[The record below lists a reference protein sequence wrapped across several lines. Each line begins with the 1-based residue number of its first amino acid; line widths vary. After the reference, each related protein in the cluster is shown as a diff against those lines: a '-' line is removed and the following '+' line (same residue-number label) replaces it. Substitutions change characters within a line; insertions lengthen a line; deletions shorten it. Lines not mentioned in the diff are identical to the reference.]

1 MIDIIFG
8 AVFIALIVAASYFG
22 YYFGTRTGRGESYPD
37 GRLDADKFKDK
48 HANMMK
54 RFKENYE
61 IHKKSKKYNDSE
73 DSKQD

>member
-1 MIDIIFG
+1 MIDILFV
-8 AVFIALIVAASYFG
+8 AVFTVLVLLACYFG
-22 YYFGTRTGRGESYPD
+22 YYFGTRAGRGESYPD
-37 GRLDADKFKDK
+37 GRLDADKFKVK

-61 IHKKSKKYNDSE
+61 IHKKYNDSE